1 MKPRKVLPIIGIAL
15 LLVLLAGCDKM
26 VNVDS
31 SMNGSSVVLKK
42 GQQMVLK
49 LVSNPTTGFD
59 WEIVGLDPAVLKQV
73 GEVEYKSDSMLIG
86 SGGVDTWTFEAAGSG
101 QMHLQLIYHRSW
113 ENDIPPLDTFDLEIE
128 VK

>member
-1 MKPRKVLPIIGIAL
+1 MKPRKILPIIGIAL
-15 LLVLLAGCDKM
+15 LLALLAGCDKV

-31 SMNGSSVVLKK
+31 LMNGSSVTLEK

-49 LVSNPTTGFD
+49 LASNPTTGSD
-59 WEIVGLDPAVLKQV
+59 WEIVSLDPAVLKQV
-73 GEVEYKSDSMLIG
+73 GEVEYKPDSMLIG

-101 QMHLQLIYHRSW
+101 QMHLQLIYHRIW
-113 ENDIPPLDTFDLEIE
+113 EKEIPPTDTFDLDIV

>member
-1 MKPRKVLPIIGIAL
+1 MKPRKILPIIGIAL
-15 LLVLLAGCDKM
+15 LLVLLAGCDKV

-31 SMNGSSVVLKK
+31 SMNGSSITLEK

-49 LVSNPTTGFD
+49 LASNPTTGFD
-59 WEIVGLDPAVLKQV
+59 WEIVGLDPAVLQQV

-86 SGGVDTWTFEAAGSG
+86 SGGVNTWIFEAVDTGG
-101 QMHLQLIYHRSW
+101 MNLQLIYHRSW
-113 ENDIPPLDTFDLEIE
+113 EKDIPPIETFDLDVT